1 MLEEFKKFAL
11 RGNVMDMAVGI
22 IIGAAFTTIV
32 QSAVKDIIMPPI
44 GMITGGVDFSDL
56 FINLSSETVTS
67 VDAAKEAGIP
77 VIAYGLF
84 LNAVIT
90 FIIVAFVLF
99 MLIRGMNRL
108 VAKQEEAPKEPP
120 PSHEEVLLAE
130 IRDLLKGQ
138 QVSPRP
144 GNRDTSLN
152 P

>member
-1 MLEEFKKFAL
+1 MFNEFKKFAL
-11 RGNVMDMAVGI
+11 RGNVLDMAVGI

-56 FINLSSETVTS
+56 FINLSGEAVTS

-84 LNAVIT
+84 INAVIT
-90 FIIVAFVLF
+90 FVIVAFVLF
-99 MLIRGMNRL
+99 LLIRGMNKL
-108 VAKQEEAPKEPP
+108 QEKEEAAPPKPAPP
-120 PSHEEVLLAE
+120 PREEVLLEE
-130 IRDLLKGQ
+130 IRDLLKAQ
-138 QVSPRP
+138 QIPP
-144 GNRDTSLN
+144 K